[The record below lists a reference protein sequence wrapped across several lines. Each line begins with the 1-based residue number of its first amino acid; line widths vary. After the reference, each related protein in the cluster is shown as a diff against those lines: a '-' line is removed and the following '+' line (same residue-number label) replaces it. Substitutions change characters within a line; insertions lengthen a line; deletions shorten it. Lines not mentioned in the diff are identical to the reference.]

1 MPDPLGSVAEVWR
14 YPVKSLRGER
24 LDGAACSARGID
36 QDRRWA
42 VLGADGRIGSGKT
55 TRRFRR
61 MPGLRDTRSIR
72 LSRSPN
78 RPFSLR

>member
-36 QDRRWA
+36 QDRRGA

-55 TRRFRR
+55 TRRSDACPACWTWLPSGF
-61 MPGLRDTRSIR
+61 PAAPSDI
-72 LSRSPN
+72 
-78 RPFSLR
+78 